1 MLFRRW
7 DCLES
12 QFKVKY
18 SASFSM
24 HMNRMIE
31 IYTGIKLLKKW
42 IEELFNKVNLYT
54 NKVMQLTYK

>member
-1 MLFRRW
+1 
-7 DCLES
+7 
-12 QFKVKY
+12 
-18 SASFSM
+18 M
-24 HMNRMIE
+24 HMNCMIE